1 MEMIDFLLA
10 MGSDNNVQC
19 PRPLFVGVT
28 FYISSSKNIFIT
40 ARAYNFMLLVFRG
53 LLVLLEKLEL
63 QVLMEGW

>member
-1 MEMIDFLLA
+1 MKMIDFLLA
-10 MGSDNNVQC
+10 MDNNVQC

-40 ARAYNFMLLVFRG
+40 ARAYKLMLLVFRG
-53 LLVLLEKLEL
+53 LLVQLGKVEL

>member
-10 MGSDNNVQC
+10 MGSDNNVQY
-19 PRPLFVGVT
+19 PRPLFVDVT

-40 ARAYNFMLLVFRG
+40 ARAYKFMLLVFRG
-53 LLVLLEKLEL
+53 LLVQLEKVEL

>member
-10 MGSDNNVQC
+10 MGSDNSFQC

-40 ARAYNFMLLVFRG
+40 ARAHKFMLLVFRG
-53 LLVLLEKLEL
+53 LLVQLEKVEL